1 MSANSNNQGRAYEF
15 ICLQSLYSA
24 IAAIRPVEIVR
35 NSSYMAAKSA
45 WETLDAEDRKLYS
58 LSAGA
63 TVELM
68 FAKELSID
76 TQTCDVFRI
85 YIKADECYEV
95 EDVCY
100 IVIEFDDIVWEIGF
114 SINYKPALV
123 KHYRLSNDVDL
134 GEKMYGVKY
143 TQQYWD
149 ETNPI
154 FSFLAKEKDKGT
166 YFRDISSIEEKIYVP
181 LLNAFMNEI
190 KAAIVKDA
198 CVPRRLVERM
208 LSKYN
213 FYNVIGLG
221 SQPAMAIQSYNIFS
235 IFNKASRVEEPKVL
249 MSNIE
254 LPKELLYIGFKKSSK
269 TTVLICFDN
278 GWQFSFRI
286 HNAEDKVNTSLKFDI
301 QIVGMP
307 VI

>member
-1 MSANSNNQGRAYEF
+1 
-15 ICLQSLYSA
+15 
-24 IAAIRPVEIVR
+24 
-35 NSSYMAAKSA
+35 MAAKSA
-45 WETLDAEDRKLYS
+45 WETLESEDRKLYS
-58 LSAGA
+58 LSAWA
-63 TVELM
+63 TIELM
-68 FAKELSID
+68 FEKELNID
-76 TQTCDVFRI
+76 LQTCDVFRI

-95 EDVCY
+95 EDVCF

-123 KHYRLSNDVDL
+123 KHYRLSKDVDL
-134 GEKMYGVKY
+134 GEKLYGVKY

-149 ETNPI
+149 ETNPV
-154 FSFLAKEKDKGT
+154 FSFLAEEKVKGT
-166 YFRDISSIEEKIYVP
+166 YFRDIGSIEEKIYVP
-181 LLNAFMNEI
+181 LLNAFMKEI

-198 CVPRRLVERM
+198 CVPRRFVERM
-208 LSKYN
+208 LSKYG
-213 FYNVIGLG
+213 FYNVISLD
-221 SQPAMAIQSYNIFS
+221 SQRVMAIQSYNIFS
-235 IFNKASRVEEPKVL
+235 IFNKTNQVEEPKVL

-269 TTVLICFDN
+269 NTILICFDN

-307 VI
+307 VV